1 MSKPAPPDQPPQ
13 PGHPARA
20 GRLTPPEAWGPP
32 RSKVVTWYDQAA
44 TVAGGAGLSGL
55 GFMQALIDGKIPPP
69 PIAQLL
75 NMRPT
80 KADHGLAVFE
90 CTPDESVYNPIGL
103 VHGGLVCTL
112 ADSAAGCAVHTTLEP
127 GAGYT
132 SIDITVNYLRP
143 VTLGTGTL
151 VATGRVTKPGRR
163 VALATAEVTDG
174 AGRLVATATSNCL
187 IVSPA

>member
-1 MSKPAPPDQPPQ
+1 MSKPTRPDQRAR
-13 PGHPARA
+13 PGRAARA
-20 GRLTPPEAWGPP
+20 GRPEAWGAP

-44 TVAGGAGLSGL
+44 TVAGGTGLSGL
-55 GFMQALIDGKIPPP
+55 QFMQALLDGEFPPP
-69 PIAQLL
+69 PIALLL

-80 KADHGLAVFE
+80 KVDRGLAIFE

-112 ADSAAGCAVHTTLEP
+112 ADSVAGCAVHTMLEP

-143 VTLGTGTL
+143 VTLASGTL
-151 VATGRVTKPGRR
+151 IATGRVTKPGRR
-163 VALATAEVTDG
+163 IALATAEVTDG

-187 IVSPA
+187 ILSPA

>member
-1 MSKPAPPDQPPQ
+1 MSKPGQPDQPPQ
-13 PGHPARA
+13 PRHMARA
-20 GRLTPPEAWGPP
+20 GRLAQPEAWGPP

-44 TVAGGAGLSGL
+44 TVAGAAGLSGL

-69 PIAQLL
+69 PIALLL

-80 KADHGLAVFE
+80 RVDHGLAVFE

-103 VHGGLVCTL
+103 AHGGLVCTL
-112 ADSAAGCAVHTTLEP
+112 ADSVAGCAVHTTLEP

-143 VTLGTGTL
+143 VTLASGTL

-174 AGRLVATATSNCL
+174 AGRPVATATSNCL
-187 IVSPA
+187 ILPPA